1 MVKNQDVLND
11 LMAILENA
19 SKEPTT
25 AEELNDYAG
34 DEEEFTEPGD
44 PDYNV
49 NEHITSLVNDVIINT
64 LSAETEDNKISLD
77 SAKTLAILAQLRV

>member
-1 MVKNQDVLND
+1 MIKNQDVLND
-11 LMAILENA
+11 LMAILENT
-19 SKEPTT
+19 SK
-25 AEELNDYAG
+25 ELNDYAG

-49 NEHITSLVNDVIINT
+49 NERITSLVNDVIINT

-77 SAKTLAILAQLRV
+77 SAKTLAILAQLRA